1 MDALC
6 GHPLTKDGASKL
18 FCWQAGL
25 DATTG
30 PTGRTSIYRMKAAAD
45 ETRVDSSIDMMAKL
59 MPDLDSA
66 LFFSGR
72 NTLIAKDLKKKIQAL
87 KPKLGV
93 KEMQISPDEEVLLRL
108 LHGEGRNQYASL
120 DPVLRLQGKVMNSI
134 CFGK

>member
-1 MDALC
+1 
-6 GHPLTKDGASKL
+6 
-18 FCWQAGL
+18 
-25 DATTG
+25 
-30 PTGRTSIYRMKAAAD
+30 MKAAAD

-59 MPDLDSA
+59 MRDLDSA

-120 DPVLRLQGKVMNSI
+120 DPVLRLQGKVMSST